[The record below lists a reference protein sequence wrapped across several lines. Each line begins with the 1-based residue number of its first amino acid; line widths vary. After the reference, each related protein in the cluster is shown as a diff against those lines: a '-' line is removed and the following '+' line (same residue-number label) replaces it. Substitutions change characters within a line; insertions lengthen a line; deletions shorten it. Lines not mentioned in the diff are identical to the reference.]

1 MPHISD
7 VPSFA
12 KFARNLLVLLALV
25 STLQAGQG
33 SSDWIRG
40 VYTKGS
46 PAPKRIPS
54 ILTLSEAQ
62 SLAAQTEGCS
72 VITGRG
78 NSMAPLY
85 PDGTVLVVAQ
95 QPYDALARGMT
106 VVYRNRANRSVA
118 HVLVA
123 RANDGWRVTGL
134 NNRNHDG
141 EGVDAANLVGV
152 VIAAFQPIPGVV
164 VSQR

>member
-1 MPHISD
+1 MPRI
-7 VPSFA
+7 A
-12 KFARNLLVLLALV
+12 KFARNLLLLAVLV
-25 STLQAGQG
+25 SNAQAG
-33 SSDWIRG
+33 SSDGEWIRG

-46 PAPKRIPS
+46 PAPRALPS
-54 ILTLSEAQ
+54 NLVPSEAQ
-62 SLAAQTEGCS
+62 AVAARVAGAT

-85 PDGTVLVVAQ
+85 PDGTVLVVARR
-95 QPYDALARGMT
+95 PFAELARGMT

-123 RANDGWRVTGL
+123 RASDGWRVTGL
-134 NNRNHDG
+134 NNRTHDG
-141 EGVDAANLVGV
+141 EGVDPANLVGV
-152 VIAAFQPIPGVV
+152 VIAAFEPVDGIL

>member
-1 MPHISD
+1 M
-7 VPSFA
+7 PSFA
-12 KFARNLLVLLALV
+12 KIARNLLVFVALV
-25 STLQAGQG
+25 SALPAAQG
-33 SSDWIRG
+33 GPEWIRG

-46 PAPKRIPS
+46 PAPKPIPS
-54 ILTLSEAQ
+54 SLTLSEAQ
-62 SLAAQTEGCS
+62 ALAARTGGCS

-95 QPYDALARGMT
+95 RPYDALQRGMT
-106 VVYRNRANRSVA
+106 VVYRNRSNRSVA

-134 NNRNHDG
+134 NNRSHDG
-141 EGVDAANLVGV
+141 EGVDAGNLVGV
-152 VIAAFQPIPGVV
+152 VIAAFQPVPGILI
-164 VSQR
+164 SQR

>member
-1 MPHISD
+1 MPSI
-7 VPSFA
+7 A
-12 KFARNLLVLLALV
+12 KLARSLLLLVALA
-25 STLQAGQG
+25 STVQAGRG
-33 SSDWIRG
+33 DSDWIRG
-40 VYTKGS
+40 IYTKGS
-46 PAPKRIPS
+46 PAPHQLPS
-54 ILTLSEAQ
+54 ALTLGEAQ
-62 SLAAQTEGCS
+62 AVAARTEGAM

-85 PDGTVLVVAQ
+85 PDGTVLVVARRA
-95 QPYDALARGMT
+95 YSELSRGMT

-134 NNRNHDG
+134 NNRTHDG

-152 VIAAFQPIPGVV
+152 VVAAFQPVSGVV

>member
-1 MPHISD
+1 M
-7 VPSFA
+7 V
-12 KFARNLLVLLALV
+12 ALV
-25 STLQAGQG
+25 STVQAGRRDA
-33 SSDWIRG
+33 DWIRG

-46 PAPKRIPS
+46 PAPHILPS
-54 ILTLSEAQ
+54 SLTLSEARAV
-62 SLAAQTEGCS
+62 AARTEGAM

-85 PDGTVLVVAQ
+85 PDGTVLVVARR
-95 QPYDALARGMT
+95 AFTELSRGMT

-141 EGVDAANLVGV
+141 EGVDATNLVGV
-152 VIAAFQPIPGVV
+152 VVAAFQP
-164 VSQR
+164 VSGALVSKR

>member
-1 MPHISD
+1 M
-7 VPSFA
+7 PSFA
-12 KFARNLLVLLALV
+12 KIARNLLVFVALV
-25 STLQAGQG
+25 SALPAAQG
-33 SSDWIRG
+33 GPEWIRG

-46 PAPKRIPS
+46 PAPKAIPS
-54 ILTLSEAQ
+54 SLTLSEAQ
-62 SLAAQTEGCS
+62 ALATRTGGCS

-85 PDGTVLVVAQ
+85 PDGTVLVVARR
-95 QPYDALARGMT
+95 PYDALQRGMT
-106 VVYRNRANRSVA
+106 VVYRNRSNRSVA

-141 EGVDAANLVGV
+141 EGVDAGNLVGV
-152 VIAAFQPIPGVV
+152 VIAAFQPVPGIL

>member
-1 MPHISD
+1 

-12 KFARNLLVLLALV
+12 KFARNLLVLVALV
-25 STLQAGQG
+25 STLQATEG
-33 SSDWIRG
+33 SRDWIRG
-40 VYTKGS
+40 IYTKGS

-54 ILTLSEAQ
+54 SLTLSEAQ
-62 SLAAQTEGCS
+62 ALAAQTGGCS

-95 QPYDALARGMT
+95 RPYDALERGMT

-141 EGVDAANLVGV
+141 EGVDASNLVGV
-152 VIAAFQPIPGVV
+152 VIAAFQPVPGIA